1 MLNLLLY
8 GLILV
13 FSTSLFVFSFAY
25 SGVSRSFTSLGKGVA
40 EISSVT
46 KDEAGDW
53 LKVPYLNEALFQEK
67 VEEHFTSSLK
77 RYLSFNQKPSFSYD
91 FFVKDVV
98 LKEGQHNGCRFS
110 FSCPVSIFM
119 TYQNQVT
126 FTLKK
131 GGMHA

>member
-13 FSTSLFVFSFAY
+13 FSTSLFEFTYAY

-40 EISSVT
+40 EISAIT
-46 KDEAGDW
+46 KDENDDW
-53 LKVPYLNEALFQEK
+53 LPAPYLDENVFKEK
-67 VEEHFTSSLK
+67 TEEHFASSLK
-77 RYLSFNQKPSFSYD
+77 RYLSFGKKPSYSYN
-91 FFVKDVV
+91 FFTRDVT
-98 LKEGQHNGCRFS
+98 LETGQHNACNFT

-119 TYQNQVT
+119 TYTNKVT

-131 GGMHA
+131 GILNA